1 MRIGINVPNDLLNR
15 VKALQ
20 PQVNISQV
28 CREALTKLADNH
40 DLAVERVA
48 RSGITLERA
57 AEFAELQP
65 VEPDWV
71 GYGLEDAAAWVSK
84 VSPEDWDDFWEMYDE
99 DHQDGMPLSLAVNC
113 FALRYG
119 GKDFSDRWSENTAN
133 WGFQRANRYRYP
145 ELYDSAQK
153 DYLSGWLAFVR
164 EVRRRQKEHFEV
176 KYQELRAEWDRANQ
190 ARWNPQPPPQILDQP
205 GYAATFRQDP

>member
-15 VKALQ
+15 VKTLQ

-48 RSGITLERA
+48 RSGVTLERA
-57 AEFAELQP
+57 AEFAERQP
-65 VEPDWV
+65 VEPNWV
-71 GYGLEDAAAWVSK
+71 GYGLEDAATWVSK
-84 VSPEDWDDFWEMYDE
+84 VSPDDWDEFWERYDE
-99 DHQDGMPLSLAVNC
+99 DQQDGMPLVLVVNC
-113 FALRYG
+113 FALTYG
-119 GKDFSDRWSENTAN
+119 GKDFSARWYENTAS
-133 WGFQRANRYRYP
+133 WSSHRANRYRYP

-153 DYLSGWLAFVR
+153 DYLAGWLGFVR
-164 EVRRRQKEHFEV
+164 EVRRKQKEYFEV
-176 KYQELRAEWDRANQ
+176 KYQEFQAEWDKANQ